1 MSVIYEVNLILEE
14 KIENDFLKWLE
25 VHIQQMLEIDGFISA
40 RIFKDSEQTLNYIVH
55 YEVQSQQH
63 LNHYFNHQAKEMRE
77 DGLKRFP
84 GQFQANRRILSHL
97 S

>member
-40 RIFKDSEQTLNYIVH
+40 KMFKDSEQALNYIVH
-55 YEVQSQQH
+55 YEVQSLQH
-63 LNHYFNHQAKEMRE
+63 LNQYFNHQAKEMRE

-84 GQFQANRRILSHL
+84 GQFQANRRILNQL